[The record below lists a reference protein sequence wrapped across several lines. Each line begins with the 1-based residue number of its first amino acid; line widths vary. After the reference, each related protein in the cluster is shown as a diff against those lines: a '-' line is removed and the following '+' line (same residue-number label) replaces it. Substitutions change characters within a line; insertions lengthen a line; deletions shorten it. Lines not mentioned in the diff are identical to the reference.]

1 MTEASETKADG
12 TTASGFPSTSSLKKM
27 LYVHTQLLFT
37 QLKAC
42 KGFLKPDHSLR
53 IVDTLLASVVRNP
66 GSVLDLFKILMQ

>member
-1 MTEASETKADG
+1 MTEASETKVDG

-42 KGFLKPDHSLR
+42 KGFLKPD
-53 IVDTLLASVVRNP
+53 
-66 GSVLDLFKILMQ
+66 Q